1 MPLQSAAEVQVGHPP
16 ADASGEKSKVAE
28 KPRMAAVVRMLSMVG
43 TSLASSLRLGGWRT
57 QGFAGAAVRE
67 CSMYFSRSRG
77 LSSLVLG
84 VVPLLLACS
93 GDKFSGP
100 ESSISA
106 GAAGVAGVGGGAAG
120 GAQGGSAGMASG
132 GSAGAVTAGA
142 PGSGGNWGGSG
153 GCTNGADCATGVCVS
168 GSCVH
173 AANCKKILGASGALA
188 DGVYSIDI
196 DADGPMKAMDA
207 QCDFSTQGGGWTL
220 VLNYVHQGGSNP
232 ELSALAE
239 RLPVLSAEGKLGDD
253 ESKKSAHWG
262 HAVPALLAQ
271 LQFSET
277 RWQAATS
284 AHPRIVHF
292 RNTSPML
299 VAYLRT
305 GKGGIC
311 SQTSEVFGVTHSFLL
326 PDHSARMPQA
336 TTSLALGNCDKGDA
350 ALTEFPFFSKA
361 EAHWGIRGESGRWE
375 ADDSL
380 AGSSNHTLHR
390 VWVR

>member
-1 MPLQSAAEVQVGHPP
+1 M
-16 ADASGEKSKVAE
+16 KS
-28 KPRMAAVVRMLSMVG
+28 
-43 TSLASSLRLGGWRT
+43 
-57 QGFAGAAVRE
+57 
-67 CSMYFSRSRG
+67 SMYFSGSRG
-77 LSSLVLG
+77 LSHLVVSLVPVLM
-84 VVPLLLACS
+84 ACS
-93 GDKFSGP
+93 GEKFSGSEP
-100 ESSISA
+100 SSGA
-106 GAAGVAGVGGGAAG
+106 GAPGASGAGSGGGGAGVAGS
-120 GAQGGSAGMASG
+120 AQGGSAGASSG

-142 PGSGGNWGGSG
+142 PGSGGSAGGPG
-153 GCTNGADCATGVCVS
+153 GCSSAANCATGVCVS
-168 GSCVH
+168 GTCVH
-173 AANCKKILGASGALA
+173 AANCKKIKDASGALA
-188 DGVYSIDI
+188 DGVYSIDV
-196 DADGPMKAMDA
+196 DADGPMGAMDA

-220 VLNYVHQGGSNP
+220 VLNYVHRGGSNP
-232 ELSALAE
+232 ELSALGD
-239 RLPVLSAEGKLGDD
+239 RLPVLSAGGKLGHD
-253 ESKKSAHWG
+253 ESNKPAHWG

-284 AHPRIVHF
+284 AHPRVVHF

-311 SQTSEVFGVTHSFLL
+311 SQASEVFGATHSFLL
-326 PDHSARMPQA
+326 PDHSARLPQA
-336 TTSLALGNCDKGDA
+336 TTSLTLGNCDKGDA

-380 AGSSNHTLHR
+380 AGASNDTQHR

>member
-1 MPLQSAAEVQVGHPP
+1 
-16 ADASGEKSKVAE
+16 
-28 KPRMAAVVRMLSMVG
+28 
-43 TSLASSLRLGGWRT
+43 
-57 QGFAGAAVRE
+57 
-67 CSMYFSRSRG
+67 MYFCRSRG
-77 LSSLVLG
+77 LSYLVVS

-93 GDKFSGP
+93 GEKFGGP
-100 ESSISA
+100 EPSSGAGAS
-106 GAAGVAGVGGGAAG
+106 GAAGAGFGGRAAGAG
-120 GAQGGSAGMASG
+120 GAQGGGAGSASG
-132 GSAGAVTAGA
+132 GSAGALTAGA
-142 PGSGGNWGGSG
+142 PGSGGSGGSSS
-153 GCTNGADCATGVCVS
+153 GCSSAGDCATGVCVS
-168 GSCVH
+168 GVCVH
-173 AANCKKILGASGALA
+173 AANCKKILDASGALA

-196 DADGPMKAMDA
+196 DADGPHAAIDA

-220 VLNYVHQGGSNP
+220 VLNYLHQGGGNP
-232 ELSALAE
+232 ELSALGD
-239 RLPVLSAEGKLGDD
+239 RLPILSLGGKLGHD
-253 ESKKSAHWG
+253 ESKQSAHWG

-311 SQTSEVFGVTHSFLL
+311 SQASEVFGATHSFLL

-336 TTSLALGNCDKGDA
+336 TTSLTLGNCDKGDA

-380 AGSSNHTLHR
+380 AGAGNDTLHR